1 MKTINLTRFDG
12 GYDNPTSRIYEK
24 EFKELLAAVF
34 GVKGYFTD
42 LFSGGL
48 EAVDGVRESENAFY
62 VKTSNIPVSIQEY
75 DTDLKAFGEQTDTSN
90 RFGPRT
96 EVIYTDI
103 PVPYTWTWA
112 IHEGIDRHTVN
123 NDFDTAIADRL
134 DLQAQAKVAQFNKH
148 HGEFISSYATI
159 IEVASQITK
168 ENVGDVFNKINKA
181 LVNAGAVGTK
191 IAKVTPDVYAA
202 IVDSGLSTT
211 AKNSAVDIKEGTVV
225 KFKGFEVEEIPE
237 DLFGTNE
244 VIYAYIA
251 EIAKAFTGINTVRTI
266 ESEAFDGVALQG
278 SGKAGEYIPEANR
291 KAVYKVTVTGA

>member
-34 GVKGYFTD
+34 GVKGYFAD

-48 EAVDGVRESENAFY
+48 EAIDGVRESENAFY

-123 NDFDTAIADRL
+123 NDFDVAVADRL
-134 DLQAQAKVAQFNKH
+134 DLQAQAKVNKFNHKQ
-148 HGEFISSYATI
+148 GEFIDANATN
-159 IEVASQITK
+159 IETAAQVTK

-202 IVDSGLSTT
+202 IVDSGLATT
-211 AKNSAVDIKEGTVV
+211 AKNSDVDIKEGTVL
-225 KFKGFEVEEIPE
+225 KFKGFEIEEIPE

-244 VIYAYIA
+244 VIFAYIA
-251 EIAKAFTGINTVRTI
+251 GIAKAFTGINTVRTI